1 MMKYFP
7 VRFVS
12 VGIEDVLPQHS
23 LPLERQPRVQALD
36 RVLHLQA
43 GVQDQVHGERVQ
55 RLHGGLRL
63 SPPGSS
69 DEPTVPLCSRWPQ
82 SRDSHSR

>member
-7 VRFVS
+7 VRLVS

-63 SPPGSS
+63 SPPGRPH
-69 DEPTVPLCSRWPQ
+69 EPAVPLRARRTQP
-82 SRDSHSR
+82 RDPHIR